1 MLVCACRA
9 KMMGFNAARLEWNV
23 AGLAA
28 SPKSVSTSD
37 CDIATAADIESS
49 LLPPTTTDTPQ
60 PTGNPTLPQTAPSI
74 TGDTCSADLP
84 TTSTTDRFVYMANYL
99 CGQVYFPA
107 QLACRLTGT
116 AFVQS
121 MENCIPLLD
130 SAQLCLP
137 DACSSCC
144 TRQYLHARSVQ
155 LYNECCHPNYSVP
168 QCTSHTSECYLLN
181 PCVFVAGVLR
191 GLGVPQREHNI
202 RWRHIHSKGS

>member
-1 MLVCACRA
+1 MSIELTMLVCARRA

-60 PTGNPTLPQTAPSI
+60 PTGNPTLPQSPPSI

-99 CGQVYFPA
+99 CGQVCLPT
-107 QLACRLTGT
+107 QLACSLAGT
-116 AFVQS
+116 AFAPSINMTSCMVPDTAKFVYLMYS
-121 MENCIPLLD
+121 PNAVLD
-130 SAQLCLP
+130 SVCMQGAVINACRHQCRNCPESVLCSAAYTPLQ
-137 DACSSCC
+137 CL
-144 TRQYLHARSVQ
+144 TL
-155 LYNECCHPNYSVP
+155 SVP
-168 QCTSHTSECYLLN
+168 FTFTASASPTALM
-181 PCVFVAGVLR
+181 
-191 GLGVPQREHNI
+191 
-202 RWRHIHSKGS
+202 